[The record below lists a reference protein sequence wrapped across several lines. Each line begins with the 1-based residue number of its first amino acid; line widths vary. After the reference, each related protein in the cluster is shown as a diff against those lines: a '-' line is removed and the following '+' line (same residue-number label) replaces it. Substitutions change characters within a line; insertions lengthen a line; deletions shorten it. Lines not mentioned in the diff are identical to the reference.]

1 MNEQDV
7 SPKEEFET
15 DTPPED
21 QAVDDNAILTD
32 EPEVDELQQARDQ
45 VQQLRDQLLRKA
57 AEFENFRR
65 RTREEQATLLQYAE
79 ENLIRALLPLI
90 DDFDRSLKFGKEHP
104 DFESFYR
111 GTEIIRNKLVKT
123 LEQRGLKTIDA
134 IGKHFDVDYHEALLQ
149 LPSDSEPGTV
159 LDVIEPGYILHDRV
173 IRHAKV
179 AVASEKPDLESERH

>member
-1 MNEQDV
+1 MNEQDNTPNEH
-7 SPKEEFET
+7 SGT
-15 DTPPED
+15 DTPPEMP
-21 QAVDDNAILTD
+21 AVDDKDIRTD
-32 EPEVDELQQARDQ
+32 ETEVDELQQARDQ
-45 VQQLRDQLLRKA
+45 VQQLKDQLLRKA

-90 DDFDRSLKFGKEHP
+90 DDFDRSLKAGKEHP
-104 DFESFYR
+104 DFESFYT

-123 LEQRGLKTIDA
+123 LEQRGLRLIEA
-134 IGKHFDVDYHEALLQ
+134 IGKHFDVDYHEALIQ

-159 LDVIEPGYILHDRV
+159 LDVIEPGYTLHDRV

-179 AVASEKPDLESERH
+179 AVASEKPAVDSERH